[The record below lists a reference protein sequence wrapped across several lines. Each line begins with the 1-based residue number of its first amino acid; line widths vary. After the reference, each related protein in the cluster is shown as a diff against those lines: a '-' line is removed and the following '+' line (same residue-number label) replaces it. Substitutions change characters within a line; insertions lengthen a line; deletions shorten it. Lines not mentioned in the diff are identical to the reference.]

1 MGDVDPGMWITRLT
15 PMAGEIPEDG
25 GLDPGGSGE
34 GESGNDRLRGW
45 VSPDDRLWRHPSES
59 GPTPRALDRHS
70 AHAHAQAHG
79 RGRGRGP
86 LPTGDVRSS
95 ARWMTGS
102 AVACL
107 AIVLLVG
114 GAALAVNGASP
125 GRVVTTSATSVHL
138 RPASGSF
145 LTTTPTT
152 EARPVSVPTDA
163 VVSRMVSGVLPSLV
177 ALEAVSGHRTIES
190 TAVVVEDGG
199 LAVTSASVVSG
210 ASSLWSIG
218 AGGARNRVSVV
229 GSDPTSG
236 VALVEVAGDR
246 PVASF
251 DTDDDL
257 DPGTTALAVS
267 LHPADRRRA
276 GPTVSIDAGTVLAT
290 VDTED
295 GLHIPLSATLVNV
308 PLAGGNEGC
317 ALLDPSGRVAGILDA
332 VTGAGAHEESL
343 FLPASLVVG
352 VAHQLAATG
361 TVEHGWLG
369 LEASGASAGNPVSSG
384 GDGASSTASSSTS
397 PNAANGGADG
407 VQVSSVVPGSPAA
420 AAGIGAGD
428 IVTRIDNEPV
438 RTIADLR
445 TQIYPDPPGTEVELT
460 VVRSGQTYT
469 VPVVMTSPPGGAS

>member
-1 MGDVDPGMWITRLT
+1 
-15 PMAGEIPEDG
+15 MAGEIPEDG
-25 GLDPGGSGE
+25 GLDPGDSGE
-34 GESGNDRLRGW
+34 GESGNDQLRGW
-45 VSPDDRLWRHPSES
+45 VPPDDRLWRHPSES
-59 GPTPRALDRHS
+59 GHAPRAPGWHPEHRRS
-70 AHAHAQAHG
+70 GHAHRQPG
-79 RGRGRGP
+79 
-86 LPTGDVRSS
+86 LPGSGARTS
-95 ARWMTGS
+95 ARWMAGS

-125 GRVVTTSATSVHL
+125 GRVVTTSAASVHL
-138 RPASGSF
+138 RSTSAPLF
-145 LTTTPTT
+145 TTTPTT

-177 ALEAVSGHRTIES
+177 ALEAVSGRHTIES

-218 AGGARNRVSVV
+218 PRGARNRVRVV

-236 VALVEVAGDR
+236 IALVDVAGDR
-246 PVASF
+246 PVAAF

-267 LHPADRRRA
+267 LHPARRHRA
-276 GPTVSIDAGTVLAT
+276 SPTVNIDAGTVLST

-295 GLHIPLSATLVNV
+295 GLRIPLSATLVNV
-308 PLAGGNEGC
+308 PLAGGNAGC
-317 ALLDPSGRVAGILDA
+317 ALLDPSGRVAGMLDA
-332 VTGAGAHEESL
+332 VTGVGSHQESL

-369 LEASGASAGNPVSSG
+369 LDASDTSATAPPPSAGGTSPGTPSSTTPDTKSGGASGVR
-384 GDGASSTASSSTS
+384 
-397 PNAANGGADG
+397 
-407 VQVSSVVPGSPAA
+407 VVSVVPGSPAA
-420 AAGIGAGD
+420 AAGISAGD
-428 IVTRIDNEPV
+428 IVTRIDGDPV
-438 RTIADLR
+438 RSVADLR

-460 VVRSGQTYT
+460 IVMSGQTYT

>member
-1 MGDVDPGMWITRLT
+1 
-15 PMAGEIPEDG
+15 MAGAIPEDG
-25 GLDPGGSGE
+25 GLDPGGGGE
-34 GESGNDRLRGW
+34 GESGNDQLRGW

-59 GPTPRALDRHS
+59 GHAPRAPDWHVTRRHP
-70 AHAHAQAHG
+70 AHWHPAHWHPAQAPG
-79 RGRGRGP
+79 RPP
-86 LPTGDVRSS
+86 LPGSGARSS
-95 ARWMTGS
+95 ARWMAGS
-102 AVACL
+102 ALACL

-114 GAALAVNGASP
+114 GTALAVKGASP
-125 GRVVTTSATSVHL
+125 ARVVATSPASVHL
-138 RPASGSF
+138 RSASGPL

-177 ALEAVSGHRTIES
+177 ALEAVSRGHTVES

-218 AGGARNRVSVV
+218 AGGTRNRVSVV
-229 GSDPTSG
+229 GIDPTSG
-236 VALVEVAGDR
+236 IALVHVAGDR

-251 DTDDDL
+251 NTDDDL

-267 LHPADRRRA
+267 LHPAGRRSA

-290 VDTED
+290 VDTQD
-295 GLHIPLSATLVNV
+295 GLRIPLSATLVNV
-308 PLAGGNEGC
+308 PLAGGNTGC

-332 VTGAGAHEESL
+332 VTGVGSHEESL
-343 FLPASLVVG
+343 FLPANLVVG

-369 LEASGASAGNPVSSG
+369 LYALGASATAPPPSAG
-384 GDGASSTASSSTS
+384 GGAPPDASSSA
-397 PNAANGGADG
+397 PPGAASAGAGGVTVG
-407 VQVSSVVPGSPAA
+407 SVVPGSPAA
-420 AAGIGAGD
+420 AAGISAGD
-428 IVTRIDNEPV
+428 TVTRIDGEPV

-460 VVRSGQTYT
+460 VVRSGRTYT